1 MPKNQK
7 GRVMEEVEELAKIGL
22 RTLIITQKYLTEEEF
37 NEWDARYQ
45 EANSVLVDREATV
58 RRVVE
63 SLETEME
70 FLGITG
76 VEDKLQEDVSSTIE
90 TLREAGIR
98 VWMLTGD
105 KVETAFCI
113 AISAGFKSPKQKHM
127 IMKELTDPLEIFN
140 QLVSFDAKTNTGTVL
155 FIDGTTLI
163 YALQNHEKLFFDV
176 ACKAPAVVC
185 CRVSPTQKAII
196 TESIKKF
203 QNKKVCSIGDGGND
217 VGMIQSADVGVGIVG
232 KEGKQA
238 ALAADYS
245 VLKFKYIKPLLLWHG
260 RNAYKRT
267 AVMSQFVIHRGLIIT
282 IIQTLFTAV
291 FYYVAIPVYNGWL
304 MLGYTTLYTMFP
316 VFCLVSAL
324 LLSVD

>member
-1 MPKNQK
+1 MLD
-7 GRVMEEVEELAKIGL
+7 EVEELAKMGL
-22 RTLIITQKYLTEEEF
+22 RTLIITQKYITEKEF
-37 NEWDARYQ
+37 KEWFAQYEDAN
-45 EANSVLVDREATV
+45 AVLVNRDAAV
-58 RRVVE
+58 RKVIE
-63 SLETEME
+63 SLENDME

-90 TLREAGIR
+90 SLRDAGLG

-113 AISAGFKSPKQKHM
+113 AISAGFKSNKQGYF
-127 IMKELTDPLEIFN
+127 IMKDLEDPLEIQN
-140 QLVSFDAKTNTGTVL
+140 QLTQFNNRATNTVL
-155 FIDGTTLI
+155 FIDGGTLH
-163 YALQNHEKLFFDV
+163 YTFESHKKYFFDV

-185 CRVSPTQKAII
+185 CRVSPTQKALI
-196 TESIKKF
+196 TEAIKEF
-203 QNKKVCSIGDGGND
+203 QKKTVCGIGDGGND

-267 AVMSQFVIHRGLIIT
+267 AVMAQFVIHRGLIIT
-282 IIQTLFTAV
+282 IIQALFTSV
-291 FYYVAIPVYNGWL
+291 FYYVAIPIYNGYL
-304 MLGYTTLYTMFP
+304 MLGYATVYTMFP
-316 VFCLVSAL
+316 VFCLVRNFRAIFINN
-324 LLSVD
+324 